1 MLRRHEKAALSAL
14 GFDTKGH
21 ALTIRGMVADVDA
34 FWVAQNNL
42 DQSLWPVRAGKLR
55 KWQDLWEYVFPKV
68 IERCEDV
75 KELKSCGCHLDEV
88 IRLRK
93 VEYNQKKHLNIASL
107 NRSHLYMLSVIN
119 TSKEA
124 VNRQIS
130 RLSPSKQT
138 PRRRRNAQ
146 QQR

>member
-1 MLRRHEKAALSAL
+1 
-14 GFDTKGH
+14 
-21 ALTIRGMVADVDA
+21 
-34 FWVAQNNL
+34 
-42 DQSLWPVRAGKLR
+42 
-55 KWQDLWEYVFPKV
+55 FPKV
-68 IERCEDV
+68 IEQCMDI
-75 KELKSCGCHLDEV
+75 KKLKSCGFHLDEV

-107 NRSHLYMLSVIN
+107 NRSHQYMLSVIN

-124 VNRQIS
+124 VNRRIS

-138 PRRRRNAQ
+138 QRRRRNAQ